1 MSSEPDPNHPPSSLD
16 DTVDPKEMA
25 QIHEMAR
32 DVRRESGTAPIPR
45 PLSNPSTPLLPPLG
59 ANDRPPSTMPDS
71 SPMLPPIERL
81 PSTAPDLA
89 PPRISFRPPAPS
101 GWQRV
106 WSTLA
111 PILFGLVATLLIMA
125 LLPVAIGYLQHTQTE
140 AEIDAFYAKRR
151 AELKAESDTARE
163 QIELLHAGVPALQF
177 GFRQVVRKVA
187 PTVVSLTNLREPG
200 PKDDPRSLVFD
211 PENEHRYRSVG
222 SGSGLLLKSGYLLT
236 NNHVVAKADRL
247 RITFASGKILG
258 VDGPSVSTDP
268 YTDLAVVKL
277 PTNPEFAE
285 EMKSV
290 AEFADSDK
298 DVEVG
303 DWAIAVGSPLGLN
316 KTVTVGVISAK
327 GRLLSLLDTVELLQT
342 DAAINPGNSGGPLFD
357 LYGRVAGINVA
368 IAAEGGMHQGI
379 GFAIPSNVA
388 RKIADDLIAHGE
400 VIRGYLGAALEDLPA
415 ARAKTLDVGSG
426 AVVTK
431 LAPDDPA
438 DRAGI
443 KLGDVI
449 VKFGEH
455 ELFGSPARR
464 LRQLIVDTPPGQEVV
479 VHLFHGTEPR
489 DVTVKIGKR
498 PLLSP

>member
-1 MSSEPDPNHPPSSLD
+1 MTPEPDPNHPPSSLD

-25 QIHEMAR
+25 QIREMAR
-32 DVRRESGTAPIPR
+32 EVRRESGTAPIPR
-45 PLSNPSTPLLPPLG
+45 PPSNPSTPLLPPIDPG
-59 ANDRPPSTMPDS
+59 NRPPSTMADS
-71 SPMLPPIERL
+71 SPMLPRVEPL
-81 PSTAPDLA
+81 PPTTPDMA
-89 PPRISFRPPAPS
+89 PPRIAVRPS
-101 GWQRV
+101 GRGRQI
-106 WSTLA
+106 WSTIA
-111 PILFGLVATLLIMA
+111 PILFGLIATLLIMA
-125 LLPVAIGYLQHTQTE
+125 LLPGAIAYVQRLQTTN
-140 AEIDAFYAKRR
+140 EIDAFYAKRR

-163 QIELLHAGVPALQF
+163 QIEQLHAGVPALQF

-187 PTVVSLTNLREPG
+187 PTVVSLMNLREPG
-200 PKDDPRSLVFD
+200 PKEDPRGLVFD
-211 PENEHRYRSVG
+211 PENEHRYKSAG

-236 NNHVVAKADRL
+236 NHHVVARADRL

-277 PTNPEFAE
+277 PTNPDFAE
-285 EMKSV
+285 ELKSV

-303 DWAIAVGSPLGLN
+303 DWAIAVGSPLGLQ

-327 GRLLSLLDTVELLQT
+327 GRLLSLLETVELLQT

-357 LYGRVAGINVA
+357 LFGRVAGINVA

-379 GFAIPSNVA
+379 GFAIPSNTA

-400 VIRGYLGAALEDLPA
+400 VIRGYLGVALEDLPA

-426 AVVTK
+426 AVATK
-431 LAPDDPA
+431 VQPEDPA
-438 DRAGI
+438 DKAGI
-443 KLGDVI
+443 KVGDVI
-449 VKFGEH
+449 VKFGDH
-455 ELFGSPARR
+455 ELFGNPSRH
-464 LRQLIVDTPPGQEVV
+464 LRQLVVDTPPGQEVV
-479 VHLFHGTEPR
+479 VHILRGMEPQ

-498 PLLSP
+498 PLLTP

>member
-1 MSSEPDPNHPPSSLD
+1 MSPEEDPNHPPSSLD

-32 DVRRESGTAPIPR
+32 DVHREAGTSPVPR
-45 PLSNPSTPLLPPLG
+45 PPSNAPTPPIEASDPS
-59 ANDRPPSTMPDS
+59 DRPPSTMPDS
-71 SPMLPPIERL
+71 SPMLPPIDRP
-81 PSTAPDLA
+81 PSTMPDLG
-89 PPRISFRPPAPS
+89 PPRITFRPPAP
-101 GWQRV
+101 GRGRQI

-125 LLPVAIGYLQHTQTE
+125 LLPMAISYLQRTQTS

-200 PKDDPRSLVFD
+200 PKDDPHGLVFD
-211 PENEHRYRSVG
+211 PENEHRYRPAG
-222 SGSGLLLKSGYLLT
+222 SGSGLLLKPGYLLT
-236 NNHVVAKADRL
+236 NHHVVAKADRL
-247 RITFASGKILG
+247 RITFASGRILG
-258 VDGPSVSTDP
+258 VDGPNVSTDP

-277 PTNPEFAE
+277 PTNPDFAE
-285 EMKSV
+285 DMKSV

-298 DVEVG
+298 NVEVG
-303 DWAIAVGSPLGLN
+303 DWAIAVGSPLGLQ

-357 LYGRVAGINVA
+357 LFGRVAGINVA

-415 ARAKTLDVGSG
+415 ARAKTLEVGAG
-426 AVVTK
+426 AVVTQVR
-431 LAPDDPA
+431 PDDPA
-438 DRAGI
+438 DRAGV

-455 ELFGSPARR
+455 ELFGNPARR
-464 LRQLIVDTPPGQEVV
+464 LRQLIVDTPPGQDVV
-479 VHLFHGTEPR
+479 VHLFRGTEPR